1 VHVDVEWS
9 SEGIRLDGKGD
20 RVPDI
25 ETLPPNG
32 EVKEQWTVTAKKRL
46 GPHTFEQSLT
56 CNQLGTPPVI
66 ICRDLE
72 KRAVRSVEQKILWYR
87 ELATEGMAE
96 TG

>member
-1 VHVDVEWS
+1 MHVDVEWI
-9 SEGIRLDGKGD
+9 SEDIRLLGDGS
-20 RVPDI
+20 VCPDS
-25 ETLPPNG
+25 EVLPPNG
-32 EVKEQWTVTAKKRL
+32 RVEKKWSVTARKRL